1 MPITFSS
8 LAPFDPLA
16 RITLIVIPL
25 SSTIT
30 FVQRSPPPP
39 NLISS
44 VHTPIS
50 HLSIFQP
57 PFHSYLWKPSGN
69 RNFNRE
75 RGFFTKVFPPRFL
88 LSRVSGRR
96 DRENIDKENIGSE
109 EGIFMAEKERRE
121 GGRIDFA
128 ALVFDRLQPWSDTGK
143 GWMFNEANGGRSKR
157 SGTADSRGFDTL
169 KAGARKESVTGLVL
183 ARDDEGV
190 PPWTDKGG
198 RERRERRVGSQS
210 RGGRG
215 CTMGWIDC
223 IMYGTGLSC

>member
-88 LSRVSGRR
+88 LSRF
-96 DRENIDKENIGSE
+96 REEKSREYRQKRSGSE
-109 EGIFMAEKERRE
+109 GGIFMAEKERRE

-128 ALVFDRLQPWSDTGK
+128 ALVFDRLQP
-143 GWMFNEANGGRSKR
+143 
-157 SGTADSRGFDTL
+157 
-169 KAGARKESVTGLVL
+169 
-183 ARDDEGV
+183 
-190 PPWTDKGG
+190 
-198 RERRERRVGSQS
+198 
-210 RGGRG
+210 
-215 CTMGWIDC
+215 
-223 IMYGTGLSC
+223 

>member
-96 DRENIDKENIGSE
+96 DRENIDKREYRLRGRDFH
-109 EGIFMAEKERRE
+109 GRKRKTRR
-121 GGRIDFA
+121 RKDW
-128 ALVFDRLQPWSDTGK
+128 LC
-143 GWMFNEANGGRSKR
+143 
-157 SGTADSRGFDTL
+157 
-169 KAGARKESVTGLVL
+169 GARVRPVTAVIRHG
-183 ARDDEGV
+183 
-190 PPWTDKGG
+190 
-198 RERRERRVGSQS
+198 ERMNV
-210 RGGRG
+210 
-215 CTMGWIDC
+215 
-223 IMYGTGLSC
+223 